1 MSRTTGQGDGRNE
14 SRTQVPHSQLYR
26 IPVLFHKVTAPHLSP
41 RVGRTVIRLRIQA
54 ELLKIHNH
62 IKERKVQ
69 GGTFL
74 SCVTFGGKI
83 IPSHWGTTIVLNFLE
98 HLLT

>member
-41 RVGRTVIRLRIQA
+41 RVGRMVIRLRIEA

-69 GGTFL
+69 GGP
-74 SCVTFGGKI
+74 SCPV
-83 IPSHWGTTIVLNFLE
+83 SHLE
-98 HLLT
+98 ARSFPHTGAPQSC